1 MNGLKKF
8 LAILFAAVMFLPVIA
23 LPASAESMGA
33 MIYTPPA
40 EYDDLVTY
48 DSDYHLYYY
57 YEDDEWMNE
66 FINEQISV
74 ETYASSMNSLHDI
87 SEQDWAA
94 GSPRVGDP
102 DIENYNVSA
111 FFVQI
116 NGQEYIEIDESY
128 DYVHGGSGK
137 DVTLFYIDG
146 IGNMYEYSYW
156 SFDPSLPHFAAFNNM
171 ISSVNYQAPASAGG
185 TIRIYVNGSE
195 VFPDAAPVIKNDRT
209 LVPIRAVAEALGY
222 SVSWDAPN
230 KCVTM
235 SKPGFDIQVM
245 IGSTSITT
253 YYNGQPQYG
262 YMDVV
267 AEIIQ
272 NRTFIPLRAVAE
284 AMGCEVSWDGTER
297 SVYIYSGGEG

>member
-8 LAILFAAVMFLPVIA
+8 LASLFAAVMFLSVIA

-40 EYDDLVTY
+40 GYNDLAGHE
-48 DSDYHLYYY
+48 SNYHVYHYYANGG
-57 YEDDEWMNE
+57 WLNE
-66 FINEQISV
+66 IIGV
-74 ETYASSMNSLHDI
+74 ETFATSMKSLHDM

-94 GSPRVGDP
+94 AMSKAGDF
-102 DIENYNVSA
+102 DITNYNISA

-116 NGQEYIEIDESY
+116 NGQEYVEIDESF
-128 DYVHGGSGK
+128 DFVDDGDSRK

-156 SFDPSLPHFAAFNNM
+156 SYDPSLPHFAAFNNM
-171 ISSVNYQAPASAGG
+171 ISSVNYQSPASAGG

-245 IGSTSITT
+245 IGSTSITS
-253 YYNGQPQYG
+253 YYFSQPQYG

>member
-1 MNGLKKF
+1 MNGLKKI
-8 LAILFAAVMFLPVIA
+8 LAILFAAVMFLSVTA

-40 EYDDLVTY
+40 GYNDLAGHE
-48 DSDYHLYYY
+48 SNYHVYHYYANGG
-57 YEDDEWMNE
+57 WLNE
-66 FINEQISV
+66 IIGV
-74 ETYASSMNSLHDI
+74 ETFATSMKSLHDI

-94 GSPRVGDP
+94 YVSKEGDYD
-102 DIENYNVSA
+102 DIANYNISA

-116 NGQEYIEIDESY
+116 NGQEYVEIDESF
-128 DYVHGGSGK
+128 DFVDDSDSRK

-156 SFDPSLPHFAAFNNM
+156 SYDPSLPHFAAFNNM

-272 NRTFIPLRAVAE
+272 DRTFIPLRAVAE

>member
-1 MNGLKKF
+1 MNGLKKI
-8 LAILFAAVMFLPVIA
+8 LAILFAAVMFLSVTA

-40 EYDDLVTY
+40 GYNDLAGHE
-48 DSDYHLYYY
+48 SNYHVYHYYANGG
-57 YEDDEWMNE
+57 WLNE
-66 FINEQISV
+66 IIGV
-74 ETYASSMNSLHDI
+74 ETFATSMKSLHDI

-94 GSPRVGDP
+94 YVSKEGDYD
-102 DIENYNVSA
+102 DIANYNISA

-116 NGQEYIEIDESY
+116 NGQEYVEIDESF
-128 DYVHGGSGK
+128 DFVDDSDSRK

-156 SFDPSLPHFAAFNNM
+156 SYDPSLPHFAAFNNM

-209 LVPIRAVAEALGY
+209 LVPIRAVAEVLGY

-245 IGSTSITT
+245 IGSTSITS
-253 YYNGQPQYG
+253 YYFSQPQYG

-272 NRTFIPLRAVAE
+272 DRTFIPLRAVAE

>member
-8 LAILFAAVMFLPVIA
+8 LAILFAAVMFLPGIA

-33 MIYTPPA
+33 MTYTPPA
-40 EYDDLVTY
+40 EYDDLAEH
-48 DSDYHLYYY
+48 DSDYHLYHYY
-57 YEDDEWMNE
+57 ANGGWLNDL
-66 FINEQISV
+66 IGV
-74 ETYASSMNSLHDI
+74 ETFATSMKSLHDM

-94 GSPRVGDP
+94 YVSKAGYFDNA
-102 DIENYNVSA
+102 NYNISA

-116 NGQEYIEIDESY
+116 NGQEYVEIDESF
-128 DYVHGGSGK
+128 DFVDDGDSRK
-137 DVTLFYIDG
+137 DVTLIYIDG

-156 SFDPSLPHFAAFNNM
+156 SYDPSLPHFAAFNNM

-195 VFPDAAPVIKNDRT
+195 VFPDAAPVIKNDRI
-209 LVPIRAVAEALGY
+209 LIPIRAVAEALGY

-245 IGSTSITT
+245 IGSTSITS
-253 YYNGQPQYG
+253 YYFGQPQYG

-272 NRTFIPLRAVAE
+272 DRTFVPLRAVAE

>member
-1 MNGLKKF
+1 MKGLKKI

-33 MIYTPPA
+33 MIYTPPT
-40 EYDDLVTY
+40 EYNDLAGH
-48 DSDYHLYYY
+48 DSDYHLYHYY
-57 YEDDEWMNE
+57 ANGGWLNE
-66 FINEQISV
+66 VISV
-74 ETYASSMNSLHDI
+74 ETFATSMKSLHDM

-94 GSPRVGDP
+94 AMSKAGDF
-102 DIENYNVSA
+102 DIANYNISA

-116 NGQEYIEIDESY
+116 NGREYVEIDESF
-128 DYVHGGSGK
+128 DYVDDGDSRK

-146 IGNMYEYSYW
+146 IGNMYKYIYW
-156 SFDPSLPHFAAFNNM
+156 SYDPSLPHFAAFNNM

-209 LVPIRAVAEALGY
+209 LIPIRAVAEVLGY

-230 KCVTM
+230 KCVTV
-235 SKPGFDIQVM
+235 SKPGVDIQVM
-245 IGSTSITT
+245 IGSTSITS
-253 YYNGQPQYG
+253 YYFGQPQYG

-272 NRTFIPLRAVAE
+272 DRTFIPLRAVAE
-284 AMGCEVSWDGTER
+284 AMGCEVRWDGTER
-297 SVYIYSGGEG
+297 SVYIYSGG

>member
-8 LAILFAAVMFLPVIA
+8 LASLFAAVMFLSVIA

-33 MIYTPPA
+33 MSYTPPA
-40 EYDDLVTY
+40 GYNDLAGHE
-48 DSDYHLYYY
+48 SNYHVYHYYANGG
-57 YEDDEWMNE
+57 WLNE
-66 FINEQISV
+66 IIGV
-74 ETYASSMNSLHDI
+74 ETFATSMKSLHDM

-94 GSPRVGDP
+94 AMSKAGDF
-102 DIENYNVSA
+102 DITNYNISA

-116 NGQEYIEIDESY
+116 NGQEYVEIDESF
-128 DYVHGGSGK
+128 DFVDDGDSRK

-156 SFDPSLPHFAAFNNM
+156 SYDPSLPHFAAFNNM

-209 LVPIRAVAEALGY
+209 LVPIRAVAEVLGY

-245 IGSTSITT
+245 IGSTSITS
-253 YYNGQPQYG
+253 YYFSQPQYG